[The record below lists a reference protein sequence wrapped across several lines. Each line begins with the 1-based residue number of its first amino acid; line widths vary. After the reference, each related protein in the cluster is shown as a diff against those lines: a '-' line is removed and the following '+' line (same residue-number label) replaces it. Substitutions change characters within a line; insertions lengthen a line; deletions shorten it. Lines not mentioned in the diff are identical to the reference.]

1 MKFKTLLLGLG
12 RIASTLENDK
22 LRYHPCTHAG
32 VLLSNFGKKK
42 FTLSAIYDIDTDA
55 VEEFYSQWKIKPAT
69 VKSSLADIKKESFDL
84 AVIASSSEA
93 HFENAKFAI
102 SLGIKNLLIE
112 KPVCINE
119 KQLKSLVALQK
130 KTTLEFGS
138 IMKDVIIF
146 SISM

>member
-32 VLLSNFGKKK
+32 VLFSNFGKKK
-42 FTLSAIYDIDTDA
+42 FTLSAIYDIDRDA
-55 VEEFYSQWKIKPAT
+55 IEEFYSQWKIKPTT
-69 VKSSLADIKKESFDL
+69 VKSSLADVKKETYDL
-84 AVIASSSEA
+84 GVIASSSEA

-102 SLGIKNLLIE
+102 SLGIKNILIE

-119 KQLKSLVALQK
+119 KQLKSLVSLQK
-130 KTTLEFGS
+130 KKQPANLGQS
-138 IMKDVIIF
+138 
-146 SISM
+146 

>member
-1 MKFKTLLLGLG
+1 MAKRNL
-12 RIASTLENDK
+12 
-22 LRYHPCTHAG
+22 
-32 VLLSNFGKKK
+32 
-42 FTLSAIYDIDTDA
+42 LSAIYDIDTDA

-102 SLGIKNLLIE
+102 SLGIKSSHRKACLYQRKTVE
-112 KPVCINE
+112 
-119 KQLKSLVALQK
+119 VACRSTK